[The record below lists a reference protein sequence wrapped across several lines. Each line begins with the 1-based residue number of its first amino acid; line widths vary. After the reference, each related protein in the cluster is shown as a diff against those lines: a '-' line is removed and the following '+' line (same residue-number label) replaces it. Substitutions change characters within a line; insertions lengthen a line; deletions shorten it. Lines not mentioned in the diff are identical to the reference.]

1 MLETRNDEWIV
12 NTLQAADLPDD
23 DDYYY
28 WRQAHKEIMI
38 ELFFASQSKEVQHEV
53 MCEIEGLMMDF
64 DISPIAEPTKRGA
77 KVSEQLIDYLSDF
90 VLDMMQDYDSQ
101 QVEREA

>member
-1 MLETRNDEWIV
+1 
-12 NTLQAADLPDD
+12 
-23 DDYYY
+23 
-28 WRQAHKEIMI
+28 
-38 ELFFASQSKEVQHEV
+38 

-77 KVSEQLIDYLSDF
+77 KVAEQLIDYLSDF
-90 VLDMMQDYDSQ
+90 VLDMMHLYDCK